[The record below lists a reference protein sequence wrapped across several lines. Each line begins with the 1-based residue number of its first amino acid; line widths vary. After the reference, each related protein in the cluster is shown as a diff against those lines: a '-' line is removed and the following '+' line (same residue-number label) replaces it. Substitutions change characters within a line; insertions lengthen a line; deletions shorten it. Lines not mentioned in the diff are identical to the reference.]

1 VGQALFMEDPRATLE
16 VFATGWGRWRRGNVV
31 RWKWGAPL
39 QQWSEF
45 LAAASSSAPDLPEP
59 DAAGVLTILS
69 YELKHWIERLPR
81 RHVVPVEPVLF
92 SAFYDWSGVVDYRTW
107 RAWVRTQTSSD
118 LHVRVRG
125 WCGGDGAGTRK
136 AQSEPAALQVRP
148 TMSESAYYEMV
159 ETALEYIAAGDIYQV
174 NLAQRFR
181 APLKTEHGVALFEAL
196 RASYP
201 MPFGA
206 YVDGGDWV
214 VVSNSPECFLLADG
228 SSVATFPIKGTRR
241 TTRPRAPADSTSADG
256 ASRTSFATEQP
267 EPQNTP
273 LNPPLLKGDYLS
285 PPLPR
290 GEERGV
296 ASGEE
301 RDRAARELENDP
313 KERAE
318 HVMIVDLERNDL
330 GRVCETGSVAVREFS
345 ALRSFPFLHHMVSR
359 VEGHLA
365 PGTSLADLMRAMFP
379 GGSVTGA
386 PKIRAM
392 EIIEELEPCPRGFY
406 TGAIGWTDLHGRSRF
421 NLAIR
426 TAVISAQGLS
436 YHAGGGIVADS
447 DPRREYEETLLKS
460 EAFFRALA
468 ELR

>member
-1 VGQALFMEDPRATLE
+1 MPTQEVARAINPAALLQEGCRGSHAALLDGAGPESWGVGQALFTEDPRATLE
-16 VFATGWGRWRRGNVV
+16 VFATGWGRWRRDGRV
-31 RWKWGAPL
+31 RWKWGSPL

-45 LAAASSSAPDLPEP
+45 LAAASSLTSELPEP

-81 RHVVPVEPVLF
+81 RHVFPAEPLLF
-92 SAFYDWSGVVDYRTW
+92 SAFYDWSAVIDYAAG
-107 RAWVRTQTSSD
+107 RAWVRTQTASD
-118 LHVRVRG
+118 FQVRVRR
-125 WCGGDGAGTRK
+125 WAGGDGTGGQP
-136 AQSEPAALQVRP
+136 AQRVPAALQLCP
-148 TMSESAYYEMV
+148 TMTESAYCEMV
-159 ETALEYIAAGDIYQV
+159 EAALEYIAAGDIYQV
-174 NLAQRFR
+174 NVAQRFR
-181 APLKTEHGVALFEAL
+181 APVKTEHGAALFDAL

-228 SSVATFPIKGTRR
+228 PAVATFPIKGTRR
-241 TTRPRAPADSTSADG
+241 AARALAQVDSTCADSA
-256 ASRTSFATEQP
+256 EW
-267 EPQNTP
+267 NC
-273 LNPPLLKGDYLS
+273 
-285 PPLPR
+285 
-290 GEERGV
+290 
-296 ASGEE
+296 
-301 RDRAARELENDP
+301 AARELENDP

-330 GRVCETGSVAVREFS
+330 GRVCVAGSVRVGELS
-345 ALRSFPFLHHMVSR
+345 MLRSFPFLHHMVSR
-359 VEGHLA
+359 VEGRLV
-365 PGTSLADLMRAMFP
+365 PGTSPATLMRAMFP

-392 EIIEELEPCPRGFY
+392 EIIEEIEPCCRGFY
-406 TGAIGWTDLHGRSRF
+406 TGAIGWTDLNGRSRF

-447 DPRREYEETLLKS
+447 DPHREYEETLLKS

-468 ELR
+468 QLR

>member
-1 VGQALFMEDPRATLE
+1 MPTQEVAWTTNPAALLREGRCGSHAALLDGAGPASWGVGQALFTEDPRATLE
-16 VFATGWGRWRRGNVV
+16 VFATGWGRWRRDGTV
-31 RWKWGAPL
+31 RWKWGSPL
-39 QQWSEF
+39 QQWTEF
-45 LAAASSSAPDLPEP
+45 LAAASSLTSELPEP
-59 DAAGVLTILS
+59 DAGGVLTILS
-69 YELKHWIERLPR
+69 YELKHWIERLAR
-81 RHVVPVEPVLF
+81 RHVFPTEPLLF
-92 SAFYDWSGVVDYRTW
+92 SAFYDWSGVVDYRAG
-107 RAWVRTQTSSD
+107 RAWVRTQTSAD
-118 LHVRVRG
+118 LQARVRG
-125 WCGGDGAGTRK
+125 WSGNHRTGTRQ
-136 AQSEPAALQVRP
+136 AEREPSALQVCP
-148 TMSESAYYEMV
+148 TMSDTAYYQMV
-159 ETALEYIAAGDIYQV
+159 EAALEYIAAGDIYQV

-181 APLKTEHGVALFEAL
+181 APAKTEDGAALFEAL

-206 YVDGGDWV
+206 YVDGGDWI

-228 SSVATFPIKGTRR
+228 PAVATFPIKGTRR
-241 TTRPRAPADSTSADG
+241 TTRPLEPVDSTSADG
-256 ASRTSFATEQP
+256 AEW
-267 EPQNTP
+267 
-273 LNPPLLKGDYLS
+273 
-285 PPLPR
+285 
-290 GEERGV
+290 
-296 ASGEE
+296 
-301 RDRAARELENDP
+301 DRAARELQNDP

-330 GRVCETGSVAVREFS
+330 GRVCDAGSITVGEFS

-359 VEGHLA
+359 VEGRLV

-392 EIIEELEPCPRGFY
+392 EIIEELEPCSRGFY

-447 DPRREYEETLLKS
+447 DPRREYEETLVKS

-468 ELR
+468 QLG